1 MRVLITGAAGFVGPH
16 VAEALQRV
24 CGKCVEIVATSKVGG
39 QHPLLG
45 SVMTLDIVDRGAVGA
60 AIASIRPTHVVH
72 LAGFAAPAAAG
83 GDPEALWRLHVQGTI
98 DLARAILLKA
108 PDCCLINVGSGLVY
122 GESARSGRALDENT
136 VLAPIDEYSVTKA
149 AADLALGALARRGL
163 KCIRVRPFNHSGP
176 GQSEAFVIPA
186 FAMQIAR
193 IEAGLQPPV
202 IRVGNLD
209 AQRDFLDVRDVAN
222 AYALAVRS
230 VGRLEPGIVLNV
242 ASGVP
247 RRISDVLSGL
257 VARSRSKISIEHD
270 PTRNRP
276 NDLPIIVGD
285 ASRAREILDWKPEHT
300 FDDMLT
306 AVMTDCRARAVK
318 PAMVQP

>member
-1 MRVLITGAAGFVGPH
+1 MITGALGFVGPH
-16 VAEALQRV
+16 IVEALRRL
-24 CGKCVEIVATSKVGG
+24 CGSPLEIVATARVGK

-45 SVMTLDIVDRGAVGA
+45 TVMPLDVTDRAALHA
-60 AIASIRPTHVVH
+60 AIASVGPTHVVH
-72 LAGFAAPAAAG
+72 LAGFAAPAMARADPDAA
-83 GDPEALWRLHVQGTI
+83 WRLHVQGTL
-98 DLARAILLKA
+98 DLARAILQQA
-108 PDCCLINVGSGLVY
+108 PDCCLIHVGSGLVY
-122 GESARSGRALDENT
+122 GESAKSGRALDENV

-163 KCIRVRPFNHSGP
+163 KCIRMRPFNHSGT

-193 IEAGLQPPV
+193 IEAGLHPPI

-209 AQRDFLDVRDVAN
+209 AQRDFLDVRDVAS

-230 VGRLEPGIVLNV
+230 IERLEPGIVLNI

-257 VARSRSKISIEHD
+257 LAKSRIKISIEHD
-270 PTRNRP
+270 PARDSP
-276 NDLPIIVGD
+276 ADLPIILGD
-285 ASRAREILDWKPEHT
+285 ADRAREVLGWKAEHT

-306 AVMTDCRARAVK
+306 AVMNNCRERAAQQ
-318 PAMVQP
+318 AMVQP

>member
-1 MRVLITGAAGFVGPH
+1 MRIMITGARGFVGPH
-16 VAEALQRV
+16 VAEALRRL
-24 CGKCVEIVATSKVGG
+24 CGSRVEIVATARVGG

-45 SVMTLDIVDRGAVGA
+45 SVMTLDVVDRAALGA
-60 AIASIRPTHVVH
+60 AIAGIKPTHVVH
-72 LAGFAAPAAAG
+72 LAGFAAPAAVRA
-83 GDPEALWRLHVQGTI
+83 DPDAAWRLHVQGTL
-98 DLARAILLKA
+98 DLARAILQQA
-108 PDCCLINVGSGLVY
+108 PDCCLIHVGSGLVY
-122 GESARSGRALDENT
+122 GESAKSGRALDENV

-163 KCIRVRPFNHSGP
+163 KCIRMRPFNHSGT

-193 IEAGLQPPV
+193 IEAGLHPPV

-209 AQRDFLDVRDVAN
+209 AQRDFLDVRDVAS
-222 AYALAVRS
+222 AYALAVGS

-257 VARSRSKISIEHD
+257 VAKSHVKISIEQD
-270 PTRNRP
+270 PARNRP
-276 NDLPIIVGD
+276 DDVPIIVGD
-285 ASRAREILDWKPEHT
+285 ANRAREVLGWRPEHT

-306 AVMTDCRARAVK
+306 AVMNNCRARAAQQ
-318 PAMVQP
+318 AMVQP